1 MTRRMQE
8 MLQPIAFGESCANLE
23 IRLMTRYSLLH
34 SASHY
39 SHSID
44 DSSNLK
50 VMWMWCHVMLQPIA
64 FGESFQAREY
74 IYVYTIS
81 RIRRVMSRISSTYAY
96 TCIYIHTCI
105 YNLAFGDSFLETSIR
120 RVLFWNL
127 EIREMT
133 RRMHRPRMDMTR
145 RYVTWLS
152 HIWHDSFIC
161 DKTHSS
167 MSRSIHYHVT
177 WWVVL
182 QCVVCCSMLQCV
194 AVCCVILESR
204 DSRNDSPNAPPKNLE
219 IPKKVSPDA
228 SLEKWVAECEIVCT
242 YMYINICICMCTR
255 DSRNESPNA
264 RLYVHICI

>member
-44 DSSNLK
+44 DSSNLE

-194 AVCCVILESR
+194 AVCCSVLRHFGISRFEKWLAECTAQESR
-204 DSRNDSPNAPPKNLE
+204 DS
-219 IPKKVSPDA
+219 KKGLA
-228 SLEKWVAECEIVCT
+228 GC
-242 YMYINICICMCTR
+242 
-255 DSRNESPNA
+255 
-264 RLYVHICI
+264 